1 MAKEEPNK
9 RKLTEEEINDRL
21 ETYVNYAYVKVTP
34 HVTTSERGIELKI
47 EEFGRP
53 FGGDEIELKRL
64 RYATAG
70 FNPVMM
76 RFLLDLLQQINQ
88 ETMQNA
94 FDYVLKCIKLS
105 PNYNG
110 DIPQIYYLEK
120 PITSGQ
126 AIDNS
131 SPIYQFAVKELS
143 HRLEQLGIPHAI
155 DLSFSPSEKNDRE
168 PEIQAEIQAEIQP
181 ESQFESQPESQKTF
195 TFSKKERVKKIHAY
209 LVETGV
215 IKPCDYEDFF
225 VWVKNGH
232 FPTDI
237 IQAKNKVK
245 FYYALEQISSLI
257 IDEVKNWKKSVL
269 TDGQWNTL
277 SSSKSSNQPHI
288 AKQWLRK
295 FP

>member
-9 RKLTEEEINDRL
+9 RKLTEEEINERL

-47 EEFGRP
+47 EEFGSP
-53 FGGDEIELKRL
+53 FGGDEVELKRL

-76 RFLLDLLQQINQ
+76 QMLIDLLQQINQ

-105 PNYNG
+105 PNYHG

-120 PITSGQ
+120 PISSGQ
-126 AIDNS
+126 AIVNS
-131 SPIYQFAVKELS
+131 SPIYKFAIKELS
-143 HRLEQLGIPHAI
+143 QRLERLGIPHAV
-155 DLSFSPSEKNDRE
+155 DMSFSPSVKNDRE
-168 PEIQAEIQAEIQP
+168 PECQP
-181 ESQFESQPESQKTF
+181 ESQPESQPKSQKTF
-195 TFSKKERVKKIHAY
+195 NCSNKVRVKKIHAY

-232 FPTDI
+232 FPADI
-237 IQAKNKVK
+237 IRAKNKVK

-257 IDEVKNWKKSVL
+257 IDEVKDWKKSVL
-269 TDGQWNTL
+269 TSGQWDTL
-277 SSSKSSNQPHI
+277 SSSKSSNQSHI
-288 AKQWLRK
+288 AKQWLRD

>member
-34 HVTTSERGIELKI
+34 HVTNSERGIELKI

-53 FGGDEIELKRL
+53 FGGDEDELKRL
-64 RYATAG
+64 SDATAG

-76 RFLLDLLQQINQ
+76 QMLIDLLQQINQ

-105 PNYNG
+105 PNYHG

-120 PITSGQ
+120 PISSGQ
-126 AIDNS
+126 AIVNS

-155 DLSFSPSEKNDRE
+155 DISVSPSEKNDRQ
-168 PEIQAEIQAEIQP
+168 PEIQP
-181 ESQFESQPESQKTF
+181 EIQPESQKTF

-237 IQAKNKVK
+237 IQAKNKLK
-245 FYYALEQISSLI
+245 FYYAMEQISSLI

-269 TDGQWNTL
+269 TDGQWNSL
-277 SSSKSSNQPHI
+277 SASKSSGQSHI
-288 AKQWLRK
+288 AKQWLRN

>member
-53 FGGDEIELKRL
+53 FGGDEDELKRL
-64 RYATAG
+64 SDATAG

-76 RFLLDLLQQINQ
+76 QMLIDLLQQINQ

-110 DIPQIYYLEK
+110 DIPQIYYLGK
-120 PITSGQ
+120 PISSGQ
-126 AIDNS
+126 AIVNS
-131 SPIYQFAVKELS
+131 SRIYQFAIDELS
-143 HRLEQLGIPHAI
+143 QRLERLGIPHAI

-168 PEIQAEIQAEIQP
+168 PEIQAESQF

-237 IQAKNKVK
+237 IQAKNKLK
-245 FYYALEQISSLI
+245 FYYAMEQISSLI

-277 SSSKSSNQPHI
+277 SSSKSSNQSHI
-288 AKQWLRK
+288 AKQWLRD

>member
-53 FGGDEIELKRL
+53 FGGDEDELKRL
-64 RYATAG
+64 SDATAG

-76 RFLLDLLQQINQ
+76 QMLIDLLQQINQ

-110 DIPQIYYLEK
+110 DIPQIYYLGK
-120 PITSGQ
+120 PISSGQ
-126 AIDNS
+126 SIVNS
-131 SPIYQFAVKELS
+131 SRIYQFAIDELS
-143 HRLEQLGIPHAI
+143 QRLERLGIPHAI

-168 PEIQAEIQAEIQP
+168 PEIQAEIQAEI
-181 ESQFESQPESQKTF
+181 QPESQKTF

-237 IQAKNKVK
+237 IQAKNKLK
-245 FYYALEQISSLI
+245 FYYAMEQISSLI

-269 TDGQWNTL
+269 TSGQWDTLYSNNT
-277 SSSKSSNQPHI
+277 KIEARWKRN
-288 AKQWLRK
+288 

>member
-53 FGGDEIELKRL
+53 FGGDEDELKRL
-64 RYATAG
+64 SDATAG

-76 RFLLDLLQQINQ
+76 QMLIDLLQQINQ

-105 PNYNG
+105 PNYHG

-120 PITSGQ
+120 PISSGQ
-126 AIDNS
+126 AIVNS

-155 DLSFSPSEKNDRE
+155 DISVSPSEKNDRQ
-168 PEIQAEIQAEIQP
+168 PEIQP
-181 ESQFESQPESQKTF
+181 EIQPKIQPEIQPESQKTF
-195 TFSKKERVKKIHAY
+195 TFSKKVRVKKIHAY

-225 VWVKNGH
+225 VWVKNAH
-232 FPTDI
+232 FPADN
-237 IQAKNKVK
+237 IQVK
-245 FYYALEQISSLI
+245 KKLKFSYAMEQISSLI
-257 IDEVKNWKKSVL
+257 IDEFKEWKKSVL
-269 TDGQWNTL
+269 TDGQWKSL
-277 SSSKSSNQPHI
+277 SSNN
-288 AKQWLRK
+288 AKIEKRWLRY

>member
-9 RKLTEEEINDRL
+9 RKLTEEEINERL

-53 FGGDEIELKRL
+53 FGGDEDELKRL
-64 RYATAG
+64 SYATAG

-76 RFLLDLLQQINQ
+76 QMLIDLLQQINQ

-105 PNYNG
+105 PNYHG

-120 PITSGQ
+120 PISSGQ
-126 AIDNS
+126 AIVNS
-131 SPIYQFAVKELS
+131 SPIYKFAIKELS
-143 HRLEQLGIPHAI
+143 QRLERLGIPHAI
-155 DLSFSPSEKNDRE
+155 DLSSSPSEKNDR
-168 PEIQAEIQAEIQP
+168 QSKSQSKSQP
-181 ESQFESQPESQKTF
+181 ESQPENQKTF
-195 TFSKKERVKKIHAY
+195 TFSKTERVKKIHAY

-215 IKPCDYEDFF
+215 IKTCDYEEFF

-232 FPTDI
+232 FPADI
-237 IQAKNKVK
+237 IRAKNKVK

-257 IDEVKNWKKSVL
+257 IDDVKDWKKSVL
-269 TDGQWNTL
+269 TSGQWDTL
-277 SSSKSSNQPHI
+277 SSSKSSNQSHI
-288 AKQWLRK
+288 AKQWLRD

>member
-1 MAKEEPNK
+1 MAKEKPKK
-9 RKLTEEEINDRL
+9 RKLTEEEINQRL
-21 ETYVNYAYVKVTP
+21 ETYVNYAYVKFTP
-34 HVTTSERGIELKI
+34 HITPSERGIELTI
-47 EEFGRP
+47 EEIGGP
-53 FGGDEIELKRL
+53 FGGDKDELKRL

-76 RFLLDLLQQINQ
+76 QMLLDLLQQINQ
-88 ETMQNA
+88 ETKQNA

-126 AIDNS
+126 AIVNS
-131 SPIYQFAVKELS
+131 SPIYKFAIKELS
-143 HRLEQLGIPHAI
+143 QRLERLGIPHAV
-155 DLSFSPSEKNDRE
+155 DMSFSPSVKNDRE
-168 PEIQAEIQAEIQP
+168 PECQP
-181 ESQFESQPESQKTF
+181 ESQPESQPKSQKTF
-195 TFSKKERVKKIHAY
+195 NCSNKVRVKKIHAY

-237 IQAKNKVK
+237 IQAKNKLK
-245 FYYALEQISSLI
+245 FYYAMEQISSLI

-269 TDGQWNTL
+269 TDGQWNSL
-277 SSSKSSNQPHI
+277 SASKSSGQSHI
-288 AKQWLRK
+288 AKQWLRN

>member
-1 MAKEEPNK
+1 MYSLGE
-9 RKLTEEEINDRL
+9 RL

-53 FGGDEIELKRL
+53 FGGDEDELKRL
-64 RYATAG
+64 SYATAG

-76 RFLLDLLQQINQ
+76 QMLIDLLQQINQ

-120 PITSGQ
+120 SISSGQ
-126 AIDNS
+126 AIVNS

-143 HRLEQLGIPHAI
+143 QRLERLGIPHAVDI
-155 DLSFSPSEKNDRE
+155 RVSLSEKNER
-168 PEIQAEIQAEIQP
+168 QP
-181 ESQFESQPESQKTF
+181 ESQSESQKTF
-195 TFSKKERVKKIHAY
+195 KCSNRERVKKIHTY

-215 IKPCDYEDFF
+215 IEQCDYEDFF

-232 FPTDI
+232 FPMDI
-237 IQAKNKVK
+237 IQVKIKLK
-245 FYYALEQISSLI
+245 FYYAMEQISSLI
-257 IDEVKNWKKSVL
+257 IDEFKDWKKSVL
-269 TDGQWNTL
+269 TDGQWDTL
-277 SSSKSSNQPHI
+277 SSNK
-288 AKQWLRK
+288 AKIEKRWLRY

>member
-53 FGGDEIELKRL
+53 FGGDEDELKRL
-64 RYATAG
+64 SDATAG

-76 RFLLDLLQQINQ
+76 QMLIDLLQQINQ

-105 PNYNG
+105 PNYHG

-120 PITSGQ
+120 PISSGQ
-126 AIDNS
+126 AIVNS

-155 DLSFSPSEKNDRE
+155 DISVSPSEKNDRQ
-168 PEIQAEIQAEIQP
+168 PEIQP
-181 ESQFESQPESQKTF
+181 EIQTKIQPEIQPESQKTF
-195 TFSKKERVKKIHAY
+195 NCSNKVRVKKIHAY

-237 IQAKNKVK
+237 IQAKNKLK
-245 FYYALEQISSLI
+245 FYYAMEQISSLI

-269 TDGQWNTL
+269 TDGQWNSL
-277 SSSKSSNQPHI
+277 SASKSSGQSHI
-288 AKQWLRK
+288 AKQWLRN

>member
-9 RKLTEEEINDRL
+9 RKLTEEEINERL

-53 FGGDEIELKRL
+53 FGGDEDELKRL
-64 RYATAG
+64 SYATAG
-70 FNPVMM
+70 FKPEMM
-76 RFLLDLLQQINQ
+76 QMLLDLLQQVNRDV
-88 ETMQNA
+88 MQDA

-110 DIPQIYYLEK
+110 EIPQIYYLGK
-120 PITSGQ
+120 PISSGQ
-126 AIDNS
+126 AIVNS
-131 SPIYQFAVKELS
+131 SPIYKFAIEELS
-143 HRLEQLGIPHAI
+143 QRLERLGIPHAI
-155 DLSFSPSEKNDRE
+155 DMSVSPSEKNDRQ
-168 PEIQAEIQAEIQP
+168 PEIQP
-181 ESQFESQPESQKTF
+181 ESQPESQKTF

-277 SSSKSSNQPHI
+277 SSSKSSNQSHI